1 MMQVLFNLFSLCKKK
16 SVAFWHKI
24 KRTVLATKWWEIILI
39 LLFIISIV
47 IVFTPYTQIIKDWAD
62 ILTNVLTPISI
73 ILGIVLGYPLLKKK
87 LTEQHILRAFDI
99 MDAANRSVRHKI
111 VELQDKHKPEN
122 VESEL
127 NVDYVNEMLN
137 DITELRQLALDATP
151 ETFRYINLI
160 YKSLAHLAEIF
171 PSNTT
176 QALTLTTLRI
186 QNWFQHQL
194 HEAFSYSK
202 SIGIVPTGDTIN
214 KSVVNNKRILPYI
227 SNNNIVEIKDIAHSI
242 DYYHDDAMLV
252 VFFSITIKNLND
264 SCIPLYK
271 SIYKAAPSPA
281 PYARLLLSEDVY
293 IPLIL
298 LKEDSFIGLHYTAQY
313 QLIGYK
319 RMKRNSIKG
328 EEYNYYICI
337 YSSVISSGFLNCG
350 ISDINSLTPFRDAY
364 LNSDFD
370 ITKFNNF
377 KNIDTKT
384 FSLEISVEEALSYF
398 ISIKSKLEK
407 KLKKEKR
414 E

>member
-1 MMQVLFNLFSLCKKK
+1 MMQIFFNPFSLFKKK
-16 SVAFWHKI
+16 SVTFWHKI
-24 KRTVLATKWWEIILI
+24 KHIVLAAKWWEIVLV

-73 ILGIVLGYPLLKKK
+73 ILGIILGYPLLKKK
-87 LTEQHILRAFDI
+87 LTEQHILREFDI

-127 NVDYVNEMLN
+127 KLDYVNEILN

-151 ETFRYINLI
+151 EVFRYINLI
-160 YKSLAHLAEIF
+160 YKSLVHLSENF
-171 PSNTT
+171 PSNAT
-176 QALTLTTLRI
+176 QTLTTFRI

-202 SIGIVPTGDTIN
+202 SIGIVPTGETIN

-227 SNNNIVEIKDIAHSI
+227 SNNNIIEIKDIAHSI

-252 VFFSITIKNLND
+252 VFFSITIKDLND

-271 SIYKAAPSPA
+271 SIYNAAPSPA
-281 PYARLLLSEDVY
+281 PYARLLLSDDVY

-298 LKEDSFIGLHYTAQY
+298 LKNDSFIGLPYQVQY

-319 RMKRNSIKG
+319 RMKRNSTKG

-337 YSSVISSGFLNCG
+337 YSSVISSGFLDYG

-370 ITKFNNF
+370 IKKFRNF

-398 ISIKSKLEK
+398 ISVKSKLEK
-407 KLKKEKR
+407 KLYGEKR
-414 E
+414 K